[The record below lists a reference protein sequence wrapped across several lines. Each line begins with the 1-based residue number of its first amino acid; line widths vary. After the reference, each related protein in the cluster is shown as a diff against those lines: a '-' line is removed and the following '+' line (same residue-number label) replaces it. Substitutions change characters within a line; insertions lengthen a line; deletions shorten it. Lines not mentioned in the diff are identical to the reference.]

1 MGTPHNEAAQGAF
14 AKTVLMPGDPLR
26 AKFIAEHFLD
36 GAKLVNNVR
45 GVQGY
50 TGTYRD
56 TPVSVMASGMGM
68 PSMGIYSYELFH
80 TYDVDNIIRVGSVGS
95 ISPRL
100 KLRDVVLGQAACTDS
115 NYPRQYGLDGT
126 FSPIADF
133 TLLESAVSAA
143 HRLGVETAVGNL
155 LSSDVFYRRTAG
167 RAGRRDGERGPLLQR
182 GGGRQAG
189 SGRLHR
195 FGQPADRRGPLHHR
209 APDLLHPDDH
219 PRPGGGRGHG
229 RPARVNGRGKS
240 RPSGRLF
247 PCETISGGHNPC
259 GSCPPLIWWT
269 IQDLNL

>member
-143 HRLGVETAVGNL
+143 RRLGVETPWATC
-155 LSSDVFYRRTAG
+155 SAPMSFTAG
-167 RAGRRDGERGPLLQR
+167 RRILWPGAGWACWP
-182 GGGRQAG
+182 
-189 SGRLHR
+189 
-195 FGQPADRRGPLHHR
+195 
-209 APDLLHPDDH
+209 
-219 PRPGGGRGHG
+219 
-229 RPARVNGRGKS
+229 
-240 RPSGRLF
+240 
-247 PCETISGGHNPC
+247 
-259 GSCPPLIWWT
+259 
-269 IQDLNL
+269 

>member
-115 NYPRQYGLDGT
+115 NYPGSTGWTAPSLPSR
-126 FSPIADF
+126 
-133 TLLESAVSAA
+133 TLRCWRAPCRRPTAWAWRPPWATCSAPMS
-143 HRLGVETAVGNL
+143 
-155 LSSDVFYRRTAG
+155 FTAG
-167 RAGRRDGERGPLLQR
+167 RRILWPGAGWACWP
-182 GGGRQAG
+182 
-189 SGRLHR
+189 
-195 FGQPADRRGPLHHR
+195 
-209 APDLLHPDDH
+209 
-219 PRPGGGRGHG
+219 
-229 RPARVNGRGKS
+229 
-240 RPSGRLF
+240 
-247 PCETISGGHNPC
+247 
-259 GSCPPLIWWT
+259 
-269 IQDLNL
+269 

>member
-1 MGTPHNEAAQGAF
+1 
-14 AKTVLMPGDPLR
+14 MPGDPLR

-155 LSSDVFYRRTAG
+155 LSSDVFYRRTEDTLAW
-167 RAGRRDGERGPLLQR
+167 
-182 GGGRQAG
+182 
-189 SGRLHR
+189 GRL
-195 FGQPADRRGPLHHR
+195 GVLAVEMESAALYCNAAEAGKR
-209 APDLLHPDDH
+209 ALAVCTVSDNLLTGEALSTTERQTSFTQMITLALEVAVDMP
-219 PRPGGGRGHG
+219 PG
-229 RPARVNGRGKS
+229 ARERAWKEPPIGAALSTRNNK
-240 RPSGRLF
+240 
-247 PCETISGGHNPC
+247 GGHNPC

-269 IQDLNL
+269 IQDLNCNLTIFVSK

>member
-126 FSPIADF
+126 FSPLADF
-133 TLLESAVSAA
+133 TLLES
-143 HRLGVETAVGNL
+143 AVGNL
-155 LSSDVFYRRTAG
+155 LSSDVFYRRTEDTLAW
-167 RAGRRDGERGPLLQR
+167 
-182 GGGRQAG
+182 
-189 SGRLHR
+189 GRLGVLAVEMESAALYCNAAEAGKR
-195 FGQPADRRGPLHHR
+195 ALAVCTVSDNLLTGEALSTTERQTSFTQMITLALEVAVDMAARR
-209 APDLLHPDDH
+209 A
-219 PRPGGGRGHG
+219 
-229 RPARVNGRGKS
+229 
-240 RPSGRLF
+240 
-247 PCETISGGHNPC
+247 
-259 GSCPPLIWWT
+259 
-269 IQDLNL
+269 

>member
-1 MGTPHNEAAQGAF
+1 
-14 AKTVLMPGDPLR
+14 
-26 AKFIAEHFLD
+26 
-36 GAKLVNNVR
+36 
-45 GVQGY
+45 
-50 TGTYRD
+50 
-56 TPVSVMASGMGM
+56 MASGMGM

-155 LSSDVFYRRTAG
+155 LSSDVFYRRTEDTLAW
-167 RAGRRDGERGPLLQR
+167 
-182 GGGRQAG
+182 
-189 SGRLHR
+189 GRLGVLAVEMESAALYCNAAEAGKR
-195 FGQPADRRGPLHHR
+195 ALAVCTVSDNLLTGEALSTTERQTSFTQMITLALEVAVDMAARR
-209 APDLLHPDDH
+209 AW
-219 PRPGGGRGHG
+219 
-229 RPARVNGRGKS
+229 NGRGKS

>member
-14 AKTVLMPGDPLR
+14 AKTVRTPVDPLR
-26 AKFIAEHFLD
+26 AKVSAEHFLD
-36 GAKLVNNVR
+36 CAKLVNNVR

-143 HRLGVETAVGNL
+143 HRLGVETAVTVARKLGIEPHVGSL
-155 LSSDVFYRRTAG
+155 LSSDVFYNKAGNTLDWGKMGVLAVEMESAALYCNAAEAGKRALAVCTVSDNLLTGEALSTTERQTSFTQMITLALEVAVDMAARRA
-167 RAGRRDGERGPLLQR
+167 
-182 GGGRQAG
+182 
-189 SGRLHR
+189 
-195 FGQPADRRGPLHHR
+195 
-209 APDLLHPDDH
+209 
-219 PRPGGGRGHG
+219 
-229 RPARVNGRGKS
+229 
-240 RPSGRLF
+240 
-247 PCETISGGHNPC
+247 
-259 GSCPPLIWWT
+259 
-269 IQDLNL
+269 

>member
-100 KLRDVVLGQAACTDS
+100 KLRDVVLGQAACT
-115 NYPRQYGLDGT
+115 
-126 FSPIADF
+126 
-133 TLLESAVSAA
+133 VSD
-143 HRLGVETAVGNL
+143 NL
-155 LSSDVFYRRTAG
+155 LTGEALSTTERQTSFTQMITLALEVAVDMAARRA
-167 RAGRRDGERGPLLQR
+167 
-182 GGGRQAG
+182 
-189 SGRLHR
+189 
-195 FGQPADRRGPLHHR
+195 
-209 APDLLHPDDH
+209 
-219 PRPGGGRGHG
+219 
-229 RPARVNGRGKS
+229 
-240 RPSGRLF
+240 
-247 PCETISGGHNPC
+247 
-259 GSCPPLIWWT
+259 
-269 IQDLNL
+269 